1 MTGDR
6 QHGLPQSSGSLDFC
20 CRDRMRGVPRKEVG
34 DVELFKLA
42 VSEYDQSVVCCPV
55 QLAAAT
61 WLSGVRGVS
70 AAGSRLTHAVQR
82 IIVKDA

>member
-1 MTGDR
+1 M
-6 QHGLPQSSGSLDFC
+6 
-20 CRDRMRGVPRKEVG
+20 G